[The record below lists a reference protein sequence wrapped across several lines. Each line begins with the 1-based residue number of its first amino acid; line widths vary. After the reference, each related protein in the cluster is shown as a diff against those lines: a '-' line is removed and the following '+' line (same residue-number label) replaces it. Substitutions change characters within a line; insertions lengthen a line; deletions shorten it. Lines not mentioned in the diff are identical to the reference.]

1 MKHVVLKKTDFGR
14 VEFSVQ
20 ETKDLQNVLLTM
32 ESFNQENE
40 STNVEGI
47 SITKEE
53 YFDLIGTMLFVQSKL
68 KKNER

>member
-1 MKHVVLKKTDFGR
+1 MKHVVLKQTDFGR

-20 ETKDLQNVLLTM
+20 ETKDLQSVLLTM
-32 ESFNQENE
+32 EAFNQENE
-40 STNVEGI
+40 SINVEGI

-53 YFDLIGTMLFVQSKL
+53 YFNLIGTMLFVQSKL

>member
-1 MKHVVLKKTDFGR
+1 MKHVVLKQTDYGR

-20 ETKDLQNVLLTM
+20 ETKDLQSVLLTM

-53 YFDLIGTMLFVQSKL
+53 YFNLIGTMLFVQSKL

>member
-1 MKHVVLKKTDFGR
+1 MKHVVLKQTDWGR

-32 ESFNQENE
+32 EAFNQENK
-40 STNVEGI
+40 SINVEGI

-53 YFDLIGTMLFVQSKL
+53 YFNLIGTMLFVQSKL